1 MTRSSLAEVAPGGG
15 TLMIDMLDD
24 KAIVDA
30 LIAMA
35 TQPTLLARLSDEA
48 IGRPLASWHDYARR
62 DRPFVEVV
70 TELAA

>member
-1 MTRSSLAEVAPGGG
+1 
-15 TLMIDMLDD
+15 MIDMLDD

-48 IGRPLASWHDYARR
+48 IGRPLASWHDYAGLIA
-62 DRPFVEVV
+62 P
-70 TELAA
+70 LLGS